1 MNAIHAI
8 IVYFEAWK
16 SQDFNYVTQLWIE
29 TKFEVKLY
37 WTCAEAP
44 SLTMQGLKVPTII
57 EEKNMFLQYWKLYFN
72 ITKGTANYCCPDL
85 LSYITTQER
94 LPHGQHAQVNYPR
107 NHKST
112 KHKLIDYSTKVMT
125 QKIVQTTA
133 LISRRIM
140 SELLRSSWSA
150 VPAYLC

>member
-1 MNAIHAI
+1 MNAIYA

-16 SQDFNYVTQLWIE
+16 SQDFNCVN
-29 TKFEVKLY
+29 
-37 WTCAEAP
+37 C
-44 SLTMQGLKVPTII
+44 GLKQSLKWNFIGLELKHQAWPC
-57 EEKNMFLQYWKLYFN
+57 KNWKSQQLLRKEQLFLQYWKLYFN

-94 LPHGQHAQVNYPR
+94 LLHGQHAQVNYPR

-112 KHKLIDYSTKVMT
+112 KPKLIYYSTKVMT
-125 QKIVQTTA
+125 QKIVQTTS
-133 LISRRIM
+133 LISCRIM